1 MHKNLHIRSQH
12 KIAQS
17 EETVLNAP
25 TPDLKSAAHVWLKS
39 YPDGVPAAI
48 DADKYSS
55 IKDVFNQSCE
65 KYADAPAFTCM
76 DKTITYAELD
86 KLTRAFASYLR
97 GVLKLDAG
105 DRVAIM
111 LPNILQYPVA
121 LFGALRAGLTVVN
134 VNPLYTPREL
144 EHQLH
149 DSGAKVVVILEN
161 FCTTLEQVIAKTHVE
176 QVITSQVGDLLGFPK
191 SLIVNWVVKHKKKA
205 VPPWNIAG
213 AVTLKTALA
222 RGSSAGADYGAP
234 KIQSGDIAFLQYT
247 GGTTGVSKGAMLTHR
262 NIIANLEQLSV
273 WMQGIL
279 KEREEVVIQPL
290 PLYHIFAL
298 STSLVYMK
306 RGCESV
312 LIPNPRD
319 LTAFIKDMSSRRWTV
334 LTGVNTLF
342 NSLVNHADFAK
353 LDFSNAKLCLGGGMA
368 VQRAVAEQWK
378 RVTGKALVEAYGLTE
393 TSPGACANRPDLAE
407 FSGSIGLPLPST
419 VITIRDDDENIL
431 PMGSTG
437 EICIDGPQVMKGYW
451 QRPDETAKVTTKD
464 GAFKSGD
471 IGVMDE
477 HGYFKIVDRKKD
489 MILVSGFNV
498 YPNEVEDV
506 VAACPGVLEVCAVSA
521 PDEKSGE
528 AVRVVIVKKDP
539 SLDKAKVLEYCR
551 ANLTGY
557 KVPKIIEFWSEL
569 PKTNV
574 GKVLRRT
581 VRDTAVKKD

>member
-1 MHKNLHIRSQH
+1 
-12 KIAQS
+12 
-17 EETVLNAP
+17 LNVPA
-25 TPDLKSAAHVWLKS
+25 TGITDSSKAAHIWLKS
-39 YPDGVPAAI
+39 YPEGVPAEI
-48 DADKYSS
+48 DADKFSS

-76 DKTITYAELD
+76 DKTITYGELD
-86 KLTRAFASYLR
+86 KLTRAFAGYLR
-97 GVLKLDAG
+97 GVLKLDIG

-121 LFGALRAGLTVVN
+121 LFGVLRAGLTVVN

-161 FCTTLEQVIAKTHVE
+161 FCTTLEQVVAKTHVE
-176 QVITSQVGDLLGFPK
+176 QVVTTQAGDLLGFPK

-213 AVTLKTALA
+213 AVTLKKALSL
-222 RGSSAGADYGAP
+222 GSNAGADYGAP

-262 NIIANLEQLSV
+262 NIIANLEQLSA
-273 WMQGIL
+273 WMKGIL

-306 RGCESV
+306 NGCESV

-319 LTAFIKDMSSRRWTV
+319 IAAFIKDMSSRRWTV

-342 NSLVNHADFAK
+342 NSLVNHDDFAK
-353 LDFSNAKLCLGGGMA
+353 LNFSNAKLCLGGGMA

-407 FSGSIGLPLPST
+407 YSGSIGLPLPST
-419 VITIRDDDENIL
+419 VITIRDDNENIL

-539 SLDKAKVLEYCR
+539 SLDKTKVLEYCR

-557 KVPKIIEFWSEL
+557 KVPKIVEFWSEL

>member
-1 MHKNLHIRSQH
+1 MLHMHKNHTKNRTN
-12 KIAQS
+12 
-17 EETVLNAP
+17 EETVLNASA
-25 TPDLKSAAHVWLKS
+25 TEANMAAHVWLKS
-39 YPDGVPAAI
+39 YPDGVPAEI
-48 DADKYSS
+48 DADKFSS

-76 DKTITYAELD
+76 DKTITYGELD
-86 KLTRAFASYLR
+86 KLTRAFAGYLR
-97 GVLKLDAG
+97 GVLKLDIG

-121 LFGALRAGLTVVN
+121 LFGVLRAGLTVVN

-161 FCTTLEQVIAKTHVE
+161 FCTTLEQVVAKTHVE
-176 QVITSQVGDLLGFPK
+176 QVITTQAGDLLGFPK

-213 AVTLKTALA
+213 TVTLKKALSQ
-222 RGSSAGADYGAP
+222 GGGAGADYGAP

-262 NIIANLEQLSV
+262 NIIANLEQLSA
-273 WMQGIL
+273 WMQDIL

-298 STSLVYMK
+298 STSLVYMR

-319 LTAFIKDMSSRRWTV
+319 LTAFIKDMSQRRWTV

-407 FSGSIGLPLPST
+407 YSGSIGLPLPST
-419 VITIRDDDENIL
+419 VITIRDDNENIL

-437 EICIDGPQVMKGYW
+437 EICIEGPQVMKGYW

-477 HGYFKIVDRKKD
+477 NGYFKIVDRKKD

-581 VRDTAVKKD
+581 VRDTAVKKG